1 MGSSQWGQKSHAKG
15 HHVKG
20 QEYVWAELQKV
31 ARPVLV

>member
-1 MGSSQWGQKSHAKG
+1 MGSSQRGQKSHAKG